1 MALCLCC
8 VIALA
13 SFFLASTTFILTSKI
28 YIAQCLFNPRHDAFF
43 AEDLEQVVDAG
54 AGSFAGRGQP
64 AGMHQHAGF
73 HAQRL
78 GGFLERAF

>member
-1 MALCLCC
+1 
-8 VIALA
+8 
-13 SFFLASTTFILTSKI
+13 
-28 YIAQCLFNPRHDAFF
+28 
-43 AEDLEQVVDAG
+43 LEQVVDAG